1 MRCGPICARTFARR
15 FVCWT
20 LLALVVAAP
29 AGVGAQTSIA
39 DSLYRVFLRT
49 GEALPSYGEPA
60 VVGDRVVFN
69 LIVGAPTDSPNL
81 QLVNLPTNRIDL
93 PKTNRYRETKRAA
106 FYGETRGEAEYA
118 AMTAEVARTLDQ
130 LAAVPDPRQR
140 LALAEEARR
149 RLLEWSNEHFLYRSS
164 DIRELAGMFD
174 DVINQLRLAAGQP
187 KLSFDIV
194 AKPPLRERLL
204 PAPTRRESVT
214 LALMAAKTADIA
226 EERVSILR
234 LAEAPARAESPSL
247 ARIVTARLTAEI
259 RAGSA
264 YAALTAAL
272 LKRAEDARRRGDV
285 MAVKRL
291 QVELVRRDRSLGR
304 LRPLEMKALA
314 TELQGTLRA
323 TAAFRRALANYN
335 QQRGTLRAYN
345 VKVRPIFSGIAAA
358 TPVVAAVREL
368 HAATRQQLSSTELRL
383 RALQAQAQKIR
394 PPRTLTGTHATLIS
408 AIRMARESLTRRQL
422 DGSRLPTT
430 PGPAASAAAGALLLT
445 QQARADLATSLRPP
459 TIQ

>member
-1 MRCGPICARTFARR
+1 MLAV
-15 FVCWT
+15 FV
-20 LLALVVAAP
+20 VVST
-29 AGVGAQTSIA
+29 GVAAQTSGT

-69 LIVGAPTDSPNL
+69 LIVGAPTDSPQL
-81 QLVNLPTNRIDL
+81 QLVNLPTSRIDVQ
-93 PKTNRYRETKRAA
+93 KTTRYRETKRAA

-118 AMTAEVARTLDQ
+118 AMTAEVARALDQ
-130 LAAVPDPRQR
+130 LASVPDPQQR

-149 RLLEWSNEHFLYRSS
+149 RLLDWSNEHFLYRAS

-174 DVINQLRLAAGQP
+174 DVINQLRLSAGQP
-187 KLSFDIV
+187 ALTLDIV
-194 AKPPLRERLL
+194 ARPPARERLL
-204 PAPTRRESVT
+204 PVPTRRESVT
-214 LALMAAKTADIA
+214 LALAAAKTADIA

-234 LAEAPARAESPSL
+234 LAQAPAKAESPTL
-247 ARIVTARLTAEI
+247 ARLVAARLNAEI

-264 YAALTAAL
+264 YASLTAAL
-272 LKRAEDARRRGDV
+272 LKRAEEARRRGDV
-285 MAVKRL
+285 AAVKRL
-291 QVELVRRDRSLGR
+291 QGELVRRDRSLGR

-314 TELQGTLRA
+314 AELQETVRA
-323 TAAFRRALANYN
+323 TASFRRALANYT
-335 QQRGTLRAYN
+335 QQRGALRAYN
-345 VKVRPIFSGIAAA
+345 AKVHPILSGIAAA
-358 TPVVAAVREL
+358 TPVVTAVREL

-383 RALQAQAQKIR
+383 RALQAQAQKIK
-394 PPRTLTGTHATLIS
+394 PPRTLTGMHATLIS

-422 DGSRLPTT
+422 DGSRQPTT
-430 PGPAASAAAGALLLT
+430 PGPAASAAAGALLLA

>member
-1 MRCGPICARTFARR
+1 MRCGAISASPLAHRLVRLA
-15 FVCWT
+15 
-20 LLALVVAAP
+20 LLAFLAAVSTR
-29 AGVGAQTSIA
+29 VGAQTAIA

-69 LIVGAPTDSPNL
+69 LIIGAPTDVPQL
-81 QLVNLPTNRIDL
+81 QLVNLPSSRIDL
-93 PKTNRYRETKRAA
+93 PKTTRYRETKRAA

-118 AMTAEVARTLDQ
+118 AMTAEVARALDQ
-130 LAAVPDPRQR
+130 LAGVPDPQQR

-149 RLLEWSNEHFLYRSS
+149 RLLEWSNEHFLYRAS

-187 KLSFDIV
+187 ALTFDIV
-194 AKPPLRERLL
+194 AKPPVRERLL

-214 LALMAAKTADIA
+214 LALAAAKTADIS

-234 LAEAPARAESPSL
+234 LAQAPAKAESPTL
-247 ARIVTARLTAEI
+247 ARIVAARLNAEI

-264 YAALTAAL
+264 YASLTAAL
-272 LKRAEDARRRGDV
+272 LKRAEEARRRGDV
-285 MAVKRL
+285 AAVRRL
-291 QVELVRRDRSLGR
+291 QAELVRRDRSLGR
-304 LRPLEMKALA
+304 LRPLEMKALSL
-314 TELQGTLRA
+314 ELQETLRA
-323 TAAFRRALANYN
+323 TAAFKRALANYA
-335 QQRGTLRAYN
+335 QQRGALRAYD
-345 VKVRPIFSGIAAA
+345 VQMRPILSGVAAA
-358 TPVVAAVREL
+358 TPVITAVREL

-408 AIRMARESLTRRQL
+408 AIRMAREALTRRQL
-422 DGSRLPTT
+422 DGSRQPAT
-430 PGPAASAAAGALLLT
+430 PGPAASAAAGALLLA
-445 QQARADLATSLRPP
+445 QQARADLAASLRPP
-459 TIQ
+459 SVR